1 MIKLENLS
9 KKIGEFQ
16 IDNFNLSVKEQEY
29 FVILGP
35 TGTGKTVILELI
47 AGLEKVDQGCI
58 YLNNRDITNTVSEDR
73 NIGMVYQDHMLFP
86 HLNVKENIS
95 FGLKAKNN
103 YSKKKIEELVSEV
116 TKLFSIDHLLD
127 RDIKTLSGGEKQ
139 RVNLAR
145 AIIIKPDILLFDE
158 PLSALDPNTKD
169 KLQKELKKIHKIYG
183 TTTIHVTH
191 DFNEA
196 VNLADR
202 IAIIKEGN
210 IVQVGQPREVF
221 NQPKNGFVA
230 EFGGNK
236 NIYKGIIKENNGC
249 KKIQINED
257 TTFDI
262 LSDHSGEA
270 NITIRP
276 ENIIVS
282 KHPVDSS
289 ARNVINGKVVDILD
303 RLSYIELI
311 INIGVTISVHITN
324 ESLES
329 LNIKIGDEIYTIFKA
344 SSVHVF

>member
-9 KKIGEFQ
+9 KKIGDFQ
-16 IDNFNLSVKEQEY
+16 IDNFNLSITEQEY

-47 AGLEKVDQGCI
+47 AGLEEVDQGRI

-95 FGLKAKNN
+95 FGLKANDD
-103 YSKKKIEELVSEV
+103 YSKDEIEELVEEV
-116 TKLFSIDHLLD
+116 TELFSIDHLLD
-127 RDIKTLSGGEKQ
+127 RNVDTLSGGEKQ

-169 KLQKELKKIHKIYG
+169 KLQKELKKIHEIYG

-202 IAIIKEGN
+202 IAIINDGE
-210 IVQVGQPREVF
+210 IVQVGRPREVF
-221 NQPKNGFVA
+221 NQPKNSFVA

-236 NIYKGIIKENNGC
+236 NIYKGIITEKNGC
-249 KKIQINED
+249 KKIEINEE

-262 LSDHSGEA
+262 LTDRRGEA

-276 ENIIVS
+276 ENIIIS
-282 KHPVDSS
+282 KKPVESS
-289 ARNVINGKVVDILD
+289 ARNVIKGEIIKILD

-311 INIGVTISVHITN
+311 IDIGVTISVHITN
-324 ESLES
+324 ESLDS
-329 LNIKIGDEIYTIFKA
+329 LNIKNGDEIYTIFKA

>member
-1 MIKLENLS
+1 MIKLENIS
-9 KKIGEFQ
+9 KKIGDFQ
-16 IDNFNLSVKEQEY
+16 INNFSLNINEQEY

-35 TGTGKTVILELI
+35 TGTGKTIILELI
-47 AGLEKVDQGCI
+47 AGLQNVDRGRI
-58 YLNNRDITNTVSEDR
+58 YLNNRDITDLDSENRDV
-73 NIGMVYQDHMLFP
+73 GMVYQDHMLFP
-86 HLNVKENIS
+86 HLNVRENIS
-95 FGLKAKNN
+95 FGLKARDNN
-103 YSKKKIEELVSEV
+103 SPKKIERLVTEV
-116 TKLFSIDHLLD
+116 TELFSIENLLN
-127 RDIKTLSGGEKQ
+127 RNVETLSGGEKQ

-169 KLQKELKKIHKIYG
+169 KLQQELKKIHDVYG

-202 IAIIKEGN
+202 IAIIKDGD
-210 IVQVGQPREVF
+210 IVQIGRPREVF
-221 NQPKNGFVA
+221 NQPRNNFVA

-236 NIYKGIIKENNGC
+236 NIYKGIIKTKNGYETI
-249 KKIQINED
+249 KINEELS
-257 TTFDI
+257 FDI
-262 LSDHSGEA
+262 ITEREGEA

-282 KHPVDSS
+282 KEPLESS
-289 ARNVINGKVVDILD
+289 ARNVKKGKVVDIFD

-311 INIGVTISVHITN
+311 IDIGVIISVHITN
-324 ESLES
+324 ESLQS
-329 LNIKIGDEIYTIFKA
+329 LDIKTGDQIYTVFKA